1 MALTPFANRAR
12 ARTDILMAACFQSL
26 EHVEQTHSASCGAV
40 VMDDLD
46 MSPLPTG
53 PRVRWIYA
61 TVLVFSVFFIW
72 MAGVGFAGIGPCGA
86 ANPIALLVSALISAA
101 ALFAALFLLTERQR
115 RFRLRTVPF
124 YLIVVTAVLFVVLQ
138 TLLFILFA

>member
-1 MALTPFANRAR
+1 LNRAR
-12 ARTDILMAACFQSL
+12 ARPDILMAACFQSL
-26 EHVEQTHSASCGAV
+26 EHVKQAHSASCGAV

-46 MSPLPTG
+46 LSPLPTG

-72 MAGVGFAGIGPCGA
+72 MAGVSLAGFGPCGA
-86 ANPIALLVSALISAA
+86 ANPIALLLSALTSAA

-115 RFRLRTVPF
+115 RLRLRTVPF
-124 YLIVVTAVLFVVLQ
+124 YVIVVTAVLFVVSQ
-138 TLLFILFA
+138 MLLFILFSG